1 MYRNITSKI
10 YPKITWH
17 SKQIMAY
24 QSKGNC
30 EYQSKP
36 GGVGSYTAIKQNLP
50 EGRRLY
56 HMVFGYYLASTFKVL
71 THFGAGVLCQVF

>member
-1 MYRNITSKI
+1 MKLA
-10 YPKITWH
+10 WH

-36 GGVGSYTAIKQNLP
+36 GGVESYTAIKQNLP
-50 EGRRLY
+50 EGR
-56 HMVFGYYLASTFKVL
+56 
-71 THFGAGVLCQVF
+71 